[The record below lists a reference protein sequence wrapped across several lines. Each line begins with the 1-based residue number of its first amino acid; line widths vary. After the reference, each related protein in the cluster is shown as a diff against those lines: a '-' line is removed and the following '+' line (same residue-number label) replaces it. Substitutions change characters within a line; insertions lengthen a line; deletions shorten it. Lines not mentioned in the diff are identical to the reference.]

1 VAVRVGRFRSGKGK
15 GKRKASMHD
24 WNSEHVALTGEL
36 SFDDEDILPIR
47 CFSMEASVDRKVF
60 VLQGE
65 YLVSL
70 HIGKD

>member
-1 VAVRVGRFRSGKGK
+1 
-15 GKRKASMHD
+15 MHD
-24 WNSEHVALTGEL
+24 WNSEHVALTGES
-36 SFDDEDILPIR
+36 SFDDKDILPIR